1 MLIRDFVDEGLGNTS
16 YLLASEITGE
26 AAIIDPERDVDRY
39 LQAAEGL
46 GLRVRYALDTHLHN
60 DFISG
65 VRELAKLAGVQVG
78 ASADAQLG
86 YEFLPLR
93 EGQSLGLG
101 ELSIGVLATPGHTP
115 EHISFT
121 VTPSKQNVPE
131 AVFTGGALMVGGAAR
146 TDLLGPA
153 WTTELARQLYG
164 SLHGKLL
171 KLPGDV
177 RVYPTHGA
185 GSFCAGPVAAER
197 TTTIGRELATNYL
210 ARTSNVDEFV
220 RLATSDL
227 PSYPTY
233 FREMRAIN
241 QRGPKVLGG
250 LPTLKTLSVDEVD
263 ARQQQGAAVLDLR
276 PALEFI
282 AGHIPGAYSVALRDA
297 FGTWVGW
304 VVPFGTP
311 IILISHET
319 PAEHETAVR
328 QLMRIGYDNL
338 IGYLEGGLS
347 AWQAADLPIVHWPII
362 TTGEVR
368 QRLSQRDGLVVVD
381 VRQDSEWR
389 AGHIPGAI
397 HIEGGQLPLANI
409 PLSPDQPIAVHCGHH
424 DRSTTGLALLERRGF
439 KNLMLMESGMGAWEA
454 AHFEIEPGDHP

>member
-16 YLLASEITGE
+16 YILASEATGE
-26 AAIIDPERDVDRY
+26 AAVIDPERDVDRY
-39 LQAAEGL
+39 LQTAEGL
-46 GLRVRYALDTHLHN
+46 GLRLRYALDTHLHN

-65 VRELAKLAGVQVG
+65 VRELANLAGVQVG
-78 ASADAQLG
+78 ASADAELG
-86 YEFLPLR
+86 FEYLPLR
-93 EGQSLGLG
+93 DGESLGLG
-101 ELSIGVLATPGHTP
+101 ELSLAVLATPGHTP

-121 VTPSKQNVPE
+121 VTPPKQSVPE

-146 TDLLGPA
+146 TDLLGLE
-153 WTTELARQLYG
+153 WTTDLARQLYS

-185 GSFCAGPVAAER
+185 GSFCAAPVSAER
-197 TTTIGRELATNYL
+197 TTSIGRELATNYL
-210 ARTSNVDEFV
+210 ARTSNVDDFV

-241 QRGPKVLGG
+241 QRGPNVLGG
-250 LPTLKTLSVDEVD
+250 LPALKPLPVEEVKV
-263 ARQQQGAAVLDLR
+263 RQQQGAAVLDLR

-282 AGHIPGAYSVALRDA
+282 AGHIPSAFSVALRDA

-328 QLMRIGYDNL
+328 QLIRIGYDHL

-347 AWQAADLPIVHWPII
+347 AWQQADLPTVQWPII
-362 TTGEVR
+362 TPGEVR
-368 QRLSQRDGLVVVD
+368 ERLNQRDGLAVVD
-381 VRQDSEWR
+381 VRQDSEWQ

-439 KNLMLMESGMGAWEA
+439 KNLMLMEGGMGGWEA
-454 AHFEIEPGDHP
+454 AHFEIEPGARP